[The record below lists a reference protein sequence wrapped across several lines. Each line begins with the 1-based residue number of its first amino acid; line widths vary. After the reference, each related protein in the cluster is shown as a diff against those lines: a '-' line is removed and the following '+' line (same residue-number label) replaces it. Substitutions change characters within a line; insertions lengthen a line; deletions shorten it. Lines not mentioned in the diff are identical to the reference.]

1 MRIIQPKGKKV
12 KRVRKVKT
20 IQLKDKKVTIIQPKD
35 KKVRLVQI
43 ILQRVKRV
51 NRALQQSKMRIHQ
64 LIVILFLLTHL
75 VLPLL
80 KLMIII
86 DFRLD
91 QVMVHFVLQV
101 I

>member
-12 KRVRKVKT
+12 RKVRKVK
-20 IQLKDKKVTIIQPKD
+20 IIPQRVRRVTIILPKV
-35 KKVRLVQI
+35 KKVRLVQT

-51 NRALQQSKMRIHQ
+51 NRALQRSKMRIHQ

-75 VLPLL
+75 VPPLL

-86 DFRLD
+86 DFR
-91 QVMVHFVLQV
+91 
-101 I
+101 